1 MATSIYIYD
10 SMKTYKKV
18 MGSERNDP
26 LRECELIDLY
36 IKKDKLYVITNTSMH
51 KEQPRL
57 ERTIVHFRN
66 GKIGEWKSGKETLV
80 TYGNLRYNSKNDKLE
95 LFPRFLRKPELD
107 FKVGRFYGD
116 LTCKKPKIDYT
127 NRFYD
132 LQMDRI
138 SLILEEKN
146 EVS

>member
-66 GKIGEWKSGKETLV
+66 GKIGEWKSGKEKLV

-95 LFPRFLRKPELD
+95 LFPRF
-107 FKVGRFYGD
+107 
-116 LTCKKPKIDYT
+116 
-127 NRFYD
+127 
-132 LQMDRI
+132 
-138 SLILEEKN
+138 
-146 EVS
+146 